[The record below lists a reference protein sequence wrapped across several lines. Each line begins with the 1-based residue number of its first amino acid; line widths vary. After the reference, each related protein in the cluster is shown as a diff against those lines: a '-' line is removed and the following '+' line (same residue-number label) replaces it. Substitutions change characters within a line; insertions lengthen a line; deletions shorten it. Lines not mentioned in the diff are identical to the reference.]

1 MIKVEFSKERII
13 NMVTKK
19 DAQEARNRGFLRRI
33 FRTGALPLLLLG
45 LHSNAEAQQ
54 QNSSDSSNV
63 KDKIELKGSAGLR
76 QPMITLTTNPNGG
89 FTTTGATLG
98 MANGQIS
105 FNESGFSLSGN
116 SVFLLN
122 GNFNDAQFN
131 ALMTVFNASLK
142 KTLGENSSIE
152 MRAGRFM
159 KGQEMHFANGVQA
172 PQSDLYASL
181 LKKFGNQSDILAM
194 RYSTTIDGVK
204 TFGEIGFAVPARG
217 GVNMFVNMDDP
228 TARQFIMDLGVQ
240 AQDVLGIDA
249 LSIKS
254 GAKISQDGTTL
265 LSGNIAAKEG
275 NIELSVGAQ
284 DFNPKESTG
293 LWLFRLNY
301 DTERMGTIFVN
312 ADGTFQDGLGN
323 NVNLTAGVDMKSTTI
338 EVGVGKTQ
346 EGSTMTTGKLS
357 FKLAPSKAPRG
368 S

>member
-1 MIKVEFSKERII
+1 MATKEDTNKVRRLIDFNWTKRMIS
-13 NMVTKK
+13 
-19 DAQEARNRGFLRRI
+19 
-33 FRTGALPLLLLG
+33 GAALLLSLSG
-45 LHSNAEAQQ
+45 VHSNANAQK
-54 QNSSDSSNV
+54 QNNSDDIPNSG
-63 KDKIELKGSAGLR
+63 DKKEITIKGHAGLV
-76 QPMITLTTNPNGG
+76 QPMLMINTNENGG
-89 FTTTGATLG
+89 FTATGATLA
-98 MANGQIS
+98 MANGSIEKDGWQI
-105 FNESGFSLSGN
+105 SGN
-116 SVFLLN
+116 SVFLMN
-122 GNFNDAQFN
+122 GNFNNAQFN

-152 MRAGRFM
+152 IRAGRFM
-159 KGQEMHFANGVQA
+159 KGQEMHFANGIQT

-181 LKKFGNQSDILAM
+181 LKKFGNQSDILTM

-204 TFGEIGFAVPARG
+204 AFGEVGFAVPARG

-228 TARQFIMDLGVQ
+228 TARQFIMDLGIQ
-240 AQDVLGIDA
+240 AKDVLGIDA
-249 LSIKS
+249 LSIKT

-275 NIELSVGAQ
+275 KIGLSASAQ